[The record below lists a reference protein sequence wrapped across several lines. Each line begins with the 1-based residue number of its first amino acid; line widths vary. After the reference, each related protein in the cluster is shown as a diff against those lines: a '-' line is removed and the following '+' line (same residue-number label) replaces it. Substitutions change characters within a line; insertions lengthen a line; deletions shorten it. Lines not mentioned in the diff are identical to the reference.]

1 MNRTLNIVALLAKDT
16 FSWFLLPWII
26 VGSSFVIN
34 LAIAII
40 IGGKSPIYTGGM
52 SSIYVYMLVVGALC
66 VAGPFPL
73 ALGFSARRRDYYLGT
88 TSLAVAV
95 CAAWA
100 IVLWVLSIIEGHL
113 IPNWGVDLHFF
124 HLPYLSDGAPVAEL
138 WVFFV
143 AMLLMF
149 FLGFVPASI
158 YQRFGRPGMY
168 TLFGAA
174 GLFVTLFSFF
184 STYLNWWQGIGTWL
198 AHQTALDLAWWV
210 FPVILVC
217 ALASYVLLRRAT
229 V

>member
-1 MNRTLNIVALLAKDT
+1 MNRILNVVALLAKDK
-16 FSWFLLPWII
+16 FSWFFLPWII
-26 VGSSFVIN
+26 VGCSFTIN
-34 LAIAII
+34 IIIAIL

-52 SSIYVYMLVVGALC
+52 SSIYIYMLVAGSLC

-88 TSLAVAV
+88 TSLAIAIS
-95 CAAWA
+95 AAWA

-124 HLPYLSDGAPVAEL
+124 HLPYLSDGSPLAQL

-143 AMLLMF
+143 VMLLMF

-158 YQRFGRPGMY
+158 FQRFGRPGMY

-174 GLFVTLFSFF
+174 GLFISLFSFF
-184 STYLNWWQGIGTWL
+184 STYLNWWKAIFDWF
-198 AHQTALDLAWWV
+198 AHQTALDLAWWLV
-210 FPVILVC
+210 PVIAVC
-217 ALASYVLLRRAT
+217 ALASYTLLRKAT

>member
-1 MNRTLNIVALLAKDT
+1 MNRILNVVALMTKDKM
-16 FSWFLLPWII
+16 SWFFLPWII

-34 LAIAII
+34 IIIAIL

-52 SSIYVYMLVVGALC
+52 SSIYIYMLVVGALC

-88 TSLAVAV
+88 TGLAIAIS
-95 CAAWA
+95 AAWA
-100 IVLWVLSIIEGHL
+100 TVLWVLSIIEGHL
-113 IPNWGVDLHFF
+113 IPNWDLDLHFF
-124 HLPYLSDGAPVAEL
+124 HLPYLSDGSPLAQL

-158 YQRFGRPGMY
+158 YQRFGRTGMY
-168 TLFGAA
+168 ILFGAA

-184 STYLNWWQGIGTWL
+184 STYLTWWPSIGTWL
-198 AHQTALDLAWWV
+198 VHQTALDLAWWLV
-210 FPVILVC
+210 PVIAVC
-217 ALASYVLLRRAT
+217 ALASYMLLRKAT